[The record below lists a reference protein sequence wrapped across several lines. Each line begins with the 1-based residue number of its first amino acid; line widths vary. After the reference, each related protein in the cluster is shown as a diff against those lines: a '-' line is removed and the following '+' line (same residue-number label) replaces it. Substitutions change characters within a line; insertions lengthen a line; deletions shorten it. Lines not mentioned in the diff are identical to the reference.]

1 METKRS
7 SNIGCAVLIC
17 MQRAPRPRHY
27 ISPGLL
33 TVMRPFL
40 RYSYS
45 RGAYVL
51 RIVGERWGP
60 VLRPDQR
67 RHQLEYDGHD
77 RRGQA
82 MEAASSLSRTV

>member
-1 METKRS
+1 
-7 SNIGCAVLIC
+7 
-17 MQRAPRPRHY
+17 MQRTARPRHY
-27 ISPGLL
+27 VSPGLL
-33 TVMRPFL
+33 SLMRPFL

-67 RHQLEYDGHD
+67 RHQLEYHGHD
-77 RRGQA
+77 RRHQMIDAG
-82 MEAASSLSRTV
+82 ASSLGRTA